1 MFSTLSFVGY
11 SIYEIVSIPLYLR
24 IIFVLVTKKEFSS
37 PFFRFL
43 SVIGILEICHYV
55 IDVVYYRLPIFGPT
69 SSWFGTSPSPFY
81 NVGTFL
87 IYFFNYPIYVLHIA
101 IALNRC
107 SSVWVPVRQKAFWRR
122 ACKPVIAFA
131 FVVSFAF
138 SAHRLITVVQLAPL
152 DKADPSKGSIPI
164 ITAYKLYFID
174 TNLIT
179 ASFNTFVFLSTSLI
193 NGFTLYKIVQ
203 MKRAGMLKNEAQK
216 VELNLFVIS
225 IWMTMSMIILII
237 FQLSLFMLRSG
248 LLDNVLDVGQLNY
261 FLFMQQPL
269 VEIIG
274 TESHPWVLLIMC
286 RALRA
291 KALPFLAQFK
301 RWRNSGVV
309 TATNANHGTV
319 ITRTG
324 PPIIT
329 ICSSSS
335 LNSNIGITAQQP
347 ARPWQQQQQQQQS
360 WSRTTTTRRF

>member
-1 MFSTLSFVGY
+1 MISTLSFVGY
-11 SIYEIVSIPLYLR
+11 SIYEIVSIPMYLR
-24 IIFVLVTKKEFSS
+24 VIFVLVTKKEFSS

-43 SVIGILEICHYV
+43 SVIGILEIGHYV

-69 SSWFGTSPSPFY
+69 SSWFGTSPSAFY

-87 IYFFNYPIYVLHIA
+87 IYLFNYPIYVLHIA
-101 IALNRC
+101 IALHRC

-122 ACKPVIAFA
+122 AFKPIIAFA
-131 FVVSFAF
+131 LIISFAL
-138 SAHRLITVVQLAPL
+138 SVHRLFTVVQLVPL

-164 ITAYKLYFID
+164 IIAYKFYFID

-179 ASFNTFVFLSTSLI
+179 ACFDTFVFLSTSLI

-203 MKRAGMLKNEAQK
+203 MKRAGMLKNESQK
-216 VELNLFVIS
+216 IELNLFVITV
-225 IWMTMSMIILII
+225 WMTMSLIVLII
-237 FQLSLFMLRSG
+237 FQISLFMLRSG

-291 KALPFLAQFK
+291 NALPFLAQFK
-301 RWRNSGVV
+301 RWRKSGVV
-309 TATNANHGTV
+309 PQTM
-319 ITRTG
+319 
-324 PPIIT
+324 
-329 ICSSSS
+329 
-335 LNSNIGITAQQP
+335 AQ
-347 ARPWQQQQQQQQS
+347 
-360 WSRTTTTRRF
+360 